1 MATAA
6 DDDEGDLH
14 RIVLFICQLR
24 DRWEQEGRG
33 TGRQAGGEQEAEH
46 VQSLSPGRIVETCAD
61 LSAKQIFPPQKQN
74 REGSILDKHQHNHSK
89 NA

>member
-6 DDDEGDLH
+6 DDDDGDLH

-33 TGRQAGGEQEAEH
+33 TGREQQAEH

-61 LSAKQIFPPQKQN
+61 LSAKQIFPRKS
-74 REGSILDKHQHNHSK
+74 RTGKDSS
-89 NA
+89 